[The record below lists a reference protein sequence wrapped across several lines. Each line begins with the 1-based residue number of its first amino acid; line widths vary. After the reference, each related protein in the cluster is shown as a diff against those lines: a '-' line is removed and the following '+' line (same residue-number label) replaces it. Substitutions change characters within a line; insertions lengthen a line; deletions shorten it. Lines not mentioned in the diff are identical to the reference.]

1 MIIDKL
7 QMVRPFP
14 LRVEFGA
21 EVRMCRVS
29 PAQKIQNGLGT
40 QVGYSIGRILRNLGL
55 TNPRLDRHGHP
66 ALIGMTDLRH
76 SRITYA
82 VNEEKMSD
90 ADRKLATRMLH
101 SRRGSDLYIR
111 TLATDC
117 QFWGLL

>member
-40 QVGYSIGRILRNLGL
+40 QVGQYRSY
-55 TNPRLDRHGHP
+55 H
-66 ALIGMTDLRH
+66 
-76 SRITYA
+76 
-82 VNEEKMSD
+82 EKPGVDES
-90 ADRKLATRMLH
+90 AA
-101 SRRGSDLYIR
+101 
-111 TLATDC
+111 
-117 QFWGLL
+117 